1 MISLDPKEEKM
12 KDLQDRVNKIRSK
25 RGFTMDPL
33 KIFTLLNEEIGEVA
47 TELKKGWSPNY
58 DGLNIEKLKEELAD
72 VQVCLCALANQ
83 YGINLEEAVEEKFV
97 KKDSKRTWKT
107 MEGKNL

>member
-1 MISLDPKEEKM
+1 MKE
-12 KDLQDRVNKIRSK
+12 LQQKVKKIRSE

-47 TELKKGWSPNY
+47 KELKKGWSRNY
-58 DGLNIEKLKEELAD
+58 DGLDRDKLTEELAD

-83 YGINLEEAVEEKFV
+83 YEINLEEAVEEKFV
-97 KKDSKRTWKT
+97 KKDAKRTWKT
-107 MEGKNL
+107 MEDNIL

>member
-1 MISLDPKEEKM
+1 MR
-12 KDLQDRVNKIRSK
+12 DLQKRVHFIRTE

-47 TELKKGWSPNY
+47 AELKKRWSINY
-58 DGLNIEKLKEELAD
+58 DGLDKSKLKEELAD

-83 YGINLEEAVEEKFV
+83 YGIDLEEAVEEKFV
-97 KKDSKRTWKT
+97 KADSKRVWRT
-107 MEGKNL
+107 MDVKNS